1 VSDLEDAKPRRG
13 DAKPR
18 RKKPKVDMQAR
29 DCSKKAGESGKRGLS
44 PSLQGHI
51 GRQLRAM
58 FDGVAHEPV
67 PERFLQLLKDLEQSG
82 DK

>member
-1 VSDLEDAKPRRG
+1 VSDLE

-18 RKKPKVDMQAR
+18 RKKPKVDMQTG
-29 DCSKKAGESGKRGLS
+29 DCSKAGGSGKRGLS

-67 PERFLQLLKDLEQSG
+67 PDRFLQLLKDLEQSG

>member
-1 VSDLEDAKPRRG
+1 MGNLNDAKRRG
-13 DAKPR
+13 KKPR
-18 RKKPKVDMQAR
+18 AKTQKIGEYGD
-29 DCSKKAGESGKRGLS
+29 AGKSGKQGLS
-44 PSLQGHI
+44 PSLQSHI

-67 PERFLQLLKDLEQSG
+67 PDRFLQLLKDLEQSG

>member
-1 VSDLEDAKPRRG
+1 VSNLDDAKRRG
-13 DAKPR
+13 KKPR
-18 RKKPKVDMQAR
+18 
-29 DCSKKAGESGKRGLS
+29 SKTQKIGECDDSGKSGKQGLS
-44 PSLQGHI
+44 PALQGHI

-67 PERFLQLLKDLEQSG
+67 PDRFLQLLKDLEQSG

>member
-1 VSDLEDAKPRRG
+1 VSELDDAKPRG
-13 DAKPR
+13 N
-18 RKKPKVDMQAR
+18 KPKAKMQKR
-29 DCSKKAGESGKRGLS
+29 ECSSVGKTGKRGLS

-67 PERFLQLLKDLEQSG
+67 PDRFLQLLKDLEQSG

>member
-1 VSDLEDAKPRRG
+1 VSDLDEAKRRG
-13 DAKPR
+13 
-18 RKKPKVDMQAR
+18 KKPKGKTQ
-29 DCSKKAGESGKRGLS
+29 KAGDCEGATASGKQGLS

-58 FDGVAHEPV
+58 FDGIAHEPV
-67 PERFLQLLKDLEQSG
+67 PDRFLQLLKDLEQSG

>member
-1 VSDLEDAKPRRG
+1 VSNLEDAKRRG
-13 DAKPR
+13 KKPR
-18 RKKPKVDMQAR
+18 AKTQKITECDG
-29 DCSKKAGESGKRGLS
+29 AGNAGKQGLS

-67 PERFLQLLKDLEQSG
+67 PDRFLQLLEDLEQSG

>member
-1 VSDLEDAKPRRG
+1 MSDLDDARHRG
-13 DAKPR
+13 
-18 RKKPKVDMQAR
+18 KKPKARARKDGECQASVT
-29 DCSKKAGESGKRGLS
+29 DSQQGLS
-44 PSLQGHI
+44 PALQDQI

-67 PERFLQLLKDLEQSG
+67 PDRFLQLLKDLEQSG

>member
-1 VSDLEDAKPRRG
+1 VSSLDDAKRRG
-13 DAKPR
+13 KKPR
-18 RKKPKVDMQAR
+18 AKTRKI
-29 DCSKKAGESGKRGLS
+29 GECDPGKSGKQGLS

-51 GRQLRAM
+51 GRQLRAV

-67 PERFLQLLKDLEQSG
+67 PDRFLQLLKDLEQSG